1 MLGVC
6 IPPVL
11 DYRFRS
17 FHGNSGE
24 RMKLLT
30 PLRSAALAASVM
42 VCAAPMA
49 ATVDMGTTTMGSVT
63 GLFGFSNLSPGT
75 LASQAGVV
83 ELAPGPM
90 GIGGFKAYSR
100 LYLSFDLSGVTD
112 PVTGATLRLRNGT
125 YTSKG
130 PSTTFPFTVLTHV
143 SELFNVFDVSTSYA
157 ALQSPFIN
165 ACACFPPTPNAAGLA
180 AFADLGTG
188 SVYGGYTAT
197 LANVGVDVDIVLSA
211 QAIAD
216 INAASG
222 GGFTVG
228 IAFAGVEFNGFAG
241 QLGAPLVQQTIDLV
255 QDNTKQR
262 LILTTTPVPEPAS
275 ALLLLAGLG
284 MLRWARRR

>member
-1 MLGVC
+1 MPLLLWQRLG
-6 IPPVL
+6 
-11 DYRFRS
+11 
-17 FHGNSGE
+17 GK
-24 RMKLLT
+24 MKLLNL
-30 PLRSAALAASVM
+30 LRGAVLAASV
-42 VCAAPMA
+42 VACGGATA

-63 GLFGFSNLSPGT
+63 GLFGFSTLSPGT

-83 ELAPGPM
+83 ELPPGPM

-100 LYLSFDLSGVTD
+100 LYLSFDLSGVSD
-112 PVTGATLRLRNGT
+112 PVTGATLRLFNGT

-130 PSTTFPFTVLTHV
+130 PSTTFPFTTLTHP
-143 SELFNVFDVSTSYA
+143 SELFNIYDVSTPYA
-157 ALQSPFIN
+157 SLQSAFIN

-180 AFADLGTG
+180 AFADLGSG
-188 SVYGGYTAT
+188 NVYGGYTAT
-197 LANVGVDVDIVLSA
+197 LSNVGMNVDITLSA

-216 INAASG
+216 INAAAG

-228 IAFAGVEFNGFAG
+228 IAFAGTEFAGFLG

-284 MLRWARRR
+284 LLRWARRR